1 MSAPICRGEPL
12 QATIGRWTT
21 SDRRRDPALRH
32 RRRWRQV
39 DLAQRAGRS
48 PLAHRS
54 GRARR
59 ALGTIPLGKLRRVAG
74 LSMRRFDTIL
84 RWQGADLDR
93 LLDARHAAMHDAM
106 AGLLGSLDGW
116 QFEPE
121 VSFSIFGERGDHR
134 YPGVAS
140 GSADAARHRAQDRDR
155 RHRPPA
161 RTDGPAPAAGA
172 GHRAAARV
180 DAGGGEHLGGRGRG
194 RTNRRTLAT
203 YVGVLRAKFPA
214 DGRRMRGW
222 LRDPVDRIDA
232 LGFLPD
238 RHACGLGR
246 PVARPGGSGQVPA
259 ASPVRDRPVVRGP
272 LAELAGVERCLS
284 LTW

>member
-1 MSAPICRGEPL
+1 MDDQRVGAVVR
-12 QATIGRWTT
+12 
-21 SDRRRDPALRH
+21 ALRH

-39 DLAQRAGRS
+39 DLAQRAGVS
-48 PLAHRS
+48 PSLI
-54 GRARR
+54 GRVERGR
-59 ALGTIPLGKLRRVAG
+59 LGTIPLGKLRRVAG
-74 LSMRRFDTIL
+74 ALDARFDTIL

-93 LLDARHAAMHDAM
+93 LLDSRHAAMHDAM

-121 VSFSIFGERGDHR
+121 VSFSIFGERGIIDILAWH
-134 YPGVAS
+134 PGRRMLLVIELKTEIVDIGRLLGSMDQRRRLGPDIVRRFGWEPVAVS
-140 GSADAARHRAQDRDR
+140 TWVVVAD
-155 RHRPPA
+155 
-161 RTDGPAPAAGA
+161 
-172 GHRAAARV
+172 
-180 DAGGGEHLGGRGRG
+180 G

-238 RHACGLGR
+238 RHAVRLGR
-246 PVARPGGSGQVPA
+246 PVAPTRRVRAGSGRVSRA
-259 ASPVRDRPVVRGP
+259 
-272 LAELAGVERCLS
+272 
-284 LTW
+284 